1 MKVSILCETIQAT
14 QTISF
19 CFDQSNI
26 PHDTQINFQLHSW
39 NELKNSDIK
48 SRYQSLFDCD
58 YLILSRWYCPDSA
71 AQLIGSA
78 RKYVKK
84 IFLHLDD
91 YLFSVPK
98 SVGISKWRYY
108 SSEKMINSLYKTIEL
123 CDGIIASTSRLAHH
137 IEAILPRANIHI
149 CPYYKN
155 FDFRKCTGD
164 NVTERIYPV
173 IGYMGTQT
181 HADDLD
187 LISSDLDDLMH
198 RNPLIRF
205 ETFGIEVPKVLLEKY
220 SSRCSTLPKVSNYQ
234 EFQSVLSSRGWWLG
248 LAPLVKT
255 QFNYCKANT
264 KFLEYIQA
272 GIPVIASYYGP
283 YEDTPITNYNSIDS
297 WLCQIEQSLFSKKK
311 RHLLYEKQLQYCLQ
325 FSDPILLVD
334 FYKSLLN

>member
-19 CFDQSNI
+19 RFDQSNI
-26 PHDTQINFQLHSW
+26 PLDSQINFKLHSW
-39 NELKNSDIK
+39 LEISNSDVTSK
-48 SRYQSLFDCD
+48 YQLLFDCD

-71 AQLIGSA
+71 AQLISIA
-78 RKYVKK
+78 RTYVKK

-98 SVGISKWRYY
+98 SVGISKWRHY
-108 SSEKMINSLYKTIEL
+108 SSEKMINSLYEIVGL
-123 CDGIIASTSRLAHH
+123 CDGIIASTSRLAHQ
-137 IEAILPRANIHI
+137 IEAILPRTNIHV

-155 FDFRKCTGD
+155 FDFKRCTGD
-164 NVTERIYPV
+164 NRIERIYPV

-187 LISSDLDDLMH
+187 LISSDLDVLMY

-220 SSRCSTLPKVSNYQ
+220 PSRCSSLSKVSNYQ

-248 LAPLVKT
+248 LAPLVETK
-255 QFNYCKANT
+255 FNYCKANT

-272 GIPVIASYYGP
+272 GIPVIASNYGP
-283 YEDTPITNYNSIDS
+283 YEDTPNINHNPIDS
-297 WLCQIEQSLFSKKK
+297 WLCQIEQPLYSKKK
-311 RHLLYEKQLQYCLQ
+311 RNLLYEKQLQYCFQ

-334 FYKSLLN
+334 FYRSLLN

>member
-26 PHDTQINFQLHSW
+26 PHDTQIDFQLHSW

-71 AQLIGSA
+71 AQLISIA

-84 IFLHLDD
+84 YSFILMIIYFLYQSQLE
-91 YLFSVPK
+91 SVNGVIIQAK
-98 SVGISKWRYY
+98 
-108 SSEKMINSLYKTIEL
+108 KMTNSLYETVGL
-123 CDGIIASTSRLAHH
+123 CDGIIASTSRLAHQ
-137 IEAILPRANIHI
+137 IEAILPRTNIHV

-155 FDFRKCTGD
+155 FDFKRCTGD

-248 LAPLVKT
+248 LAPLV
-255 QFNYCKANT
+255 
-264 KFLEYIQA
+264 
-272 GIPVIASYYGP
+272 
-283 YEDTPITNYNSIDS
+283 
-297 WLCQIEQSLFSKKK
+297 
-311 RHLLYEKQLQYCLQ
+311 
-325 FSDPILLVD
+325 
-334 FYKSLLN
+334 